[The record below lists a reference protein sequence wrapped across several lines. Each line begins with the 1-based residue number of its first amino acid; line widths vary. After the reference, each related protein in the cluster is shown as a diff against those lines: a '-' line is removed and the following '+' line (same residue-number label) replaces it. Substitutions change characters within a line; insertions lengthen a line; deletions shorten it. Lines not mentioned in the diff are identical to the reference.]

1 MSSTTG
7 KSRVNVGDYLSL
19 QPAEL
24 TLRVAHFL
32 DAKSLVLLS
41 HTSRYLRCL
50 AVEEALWK
58 DLCLNAWAGKLHMP
72 PRLHT
77 LADYGHLRHRLSA
90 AEVESI
96 LARRGVNCNDL
107 EKAERAVK
115 RYEEH
120 AEKKRIK
127 KEEAAAAA
135 AASGENSRAGAA
147 AAAAAARRRNG
158 YSWYGYTRRGRY
170 DDGDEESSSLPQDFK
185 DYGYINYSGKD
196 WNDDVDTTYADDDL
210 DLSNEDDDDDA
221 EEEEYG
227 FTARH
232 RHFLNR
238 ARLARRAALRQKAK
252 ECANNKCD
260 EDGEPMNEDG
270 AWKKPGLDKMD
281 SGVDVTHEEAKAKGE
296 SRSAKL
302 FDLLKK
308 TAPVHEIV
316 SVKWPSKWQQTY
328 WTALEDGKRQM
339 ITYEELIS
347 LKWYWFW
354 RYTTDN
360 SWDNGPS
367 RYSIVEFRRDRT
379 RGCVNPTDRWPQDQ
393 TFRYRDNYIQVA
405 SFPEHE
411 VRRRDDWGW
420 AFCNPWVE
428 YISIDEKLLK
438 QREEDGKWYVAE
450 DPRKKKKTVRV
461 EQDEEVSED
470 ASSASA
476 PAVPPSVNVVPPGI
490 MLPLLA
496 FLPALNGSWMNQ
508 DD

>member
-1 MSSTTG
+1 MSTITG
-7 KSRVNVGDYLSL
+7 TSRANVRDYLTL

-32 DAKSLVLLS
+32 DAKSLVVFS

-50 AVEEALWK
+50 ATEEALWK

-77 LADYGHLRHRLSA
+77 LADYEHLRHRLSA

-115 RYEEH
+115 RYEEL

-127 KEEAAAAA
+127 REEAAAG
-135 AASGENSRAGAA
+135 ASGENARAAA
-147 AAAAAARRRNG
+147 ATAAAAAARRRSG

-170 DDGDEESSSLPQDFK
+170 DDGDEESSIVPQDVK

-196 WNDDVDTTYADDDL
+196 WNDDADTTYADDNL
-210 DLSNEDDDDDA
+210 DLSEEDDDDDDDE

-252 ECANNKCD
+252 EDAKKDREPMD
-260 EDGEPMNEDG
+260 EDGE
-270 AWKKPGLDKMD
+270 KKKAGLEKMD
-281 SGVDVTHEEAKAKGE
+281 SGVDVTTHEEAKAKAE
-296 SRSAKL
+296 ARNAKL
-302 FDLLKK
+302 ADLLKR

-328 WTALEDGKRQM
+328 WTSLEDGKRQM

-347 LKWYWFW
+347 LK
-354 RYTTDN
+354 
-360 SWDNGPS
+360 
-367 RYSIVEFRRDRT
+367 
-379 RGCVNPTDRWPQDQ
+379 C
-393 TFRYRDNYIQVA
+393 
-405 SFPEHE
+405 
-411 VRRRDDWGW
+411 
-420 AFCNPWVE
+420 
-428 YISIDEKLLK
+428 
-438 QREEDGKWYVAE
+438 
-450 DPRKKKKTVRV
+450 
-461 EQDEEVSED
+461 
-470 ASSASA
+470 
-476 PAVPPSVNVVPPGI
+476 
-490 MLPLLA
+490 LPLICKGATQLTTA
-496 FLPALNGSWMNQ
+496 GTTGHLGTPL
-508 DD
+508 